1 MLKRKWPEVKR
12 FAGAAEQHWEAA
24 KVLYSQCPPTSV
36 TRLATEAVYLGGYVV
51 ECLLKALILSNTPL
65 KGHEEMVARLKKE
78 AGHNLDL
85 LRDLLNEESGMKFPS
100 RQIEN
105 LRRVSGWRSEM
116 RYVPKSTEAADAKDF
131 LKAVAGLRAW
141 ITGEREDAID

>member
-24 KVLYSQCPPTSV
+24 KVLYSQCPPKSV
-36 TRLATEAVYLGGYVV
+36 TRLATEAVYL
-51 ECLLKALILSNTPL
+51 LILSNTPL